1 MQLHNQPHNQLH
13 NTQAPTERAID
24 HVDLGFGVE
33 PELDR
38 RLIGNVATRRVLELG
53 CGHGHA
59 AVGLALRGARVTAID
74 SDVAQLRAA
83 RELAISHEA
92 TVEFHQTQLAELAF
106 MTADQIDL
114 ALSVT
119 SLCFVDDI
127 DRVIRQVHRVIKPGG
142 LLLISL
148 PHPAALCA
156 DPDNPALTTT
166 AWTASGPI
174 KGHGRYIHNAETI
187 VSSMCRAKFVV
198 DTLIER
204 HADNNM
210 LPATLLVR
218 ARKP

>member
-1 MQLHNQPHNQLH
+1 MQLH
-13 NTQAPTERAID
+13 NTQAPTDRPID
-24 HVDLGFGVE
+24 HVDLGLGVE

-38 RLIGNVATRRVLELG
+38 RLIGNVATRRILELG

-74 SDVAQLRAA
+74 NNVRQLRAA
-83 RELAISHEA
+83 RELAINHEA

-114 ALSVT
+114 AISVT

-156 DPDNPALTTT
+156 DPDNPALTTA
-166 AWTASGPI
+166 AWTATTAI
-174 KGHGRYIHNAETI
+174 NGRYIHNAESI

-198 DTLIER
+198 DTLLER
-204 HADNNM
+204 HAENNL
-210 LPATLLVR
+210 LPTTLLAR